1 MKTAFFLTVLG
12 LAASAAANPLAGKQ
26 KPTPCTQC
34 RETILQLTQL
44 TKTKRAR
51 LCRCCD
57 HRVPDWLQVCCQ
69 QLLLVN
75 LRREPELQQR
85 LLQLALQLLRHLLLH
100 EVQDLLKWF
109 DVRWINSRRLPNG
122 LQALRSPKEAAVI
135 GFGWARGIS
144 GES

>member
-12 LAASAAANPLAGKQ
+12 LAASAAANPLTGKQ
-26 KPTPCTQC
+26 KPTPCT
-34 RETILQLTQL
+34 RNVERPYPTHT
-44 TKTKRAR
+44 TNKNKRAR

-57 HRVPDWLQVCCQ
+57 YRVPDWLQVRCQ

-100 EVQDLLKWF
+100 EVQDLLKWL
-109 DVRWINSRRLPNG
+109 DVRWIKSTTV
-122 LQALRSPKEAAVI
+122 ADWIA
-135 GFGWARGIS
+135 GFRIS
-144 GES
+144 